1 MNEDIRKMI
10 DKVKNFKQFVNENI
24 GVNIKS
30 GVNLLYQQYP
40 ELSNI
45 GTQEQYSQYIDT
57 IFPNSKIKNI
67 LYHSSPN
74 KIEKFRDNLFGT
86 YFSYSPIQG
95 TYGNVIYCVLLNINN
110 PLIKPKPEDNSE
122 VKEIY
127 NKEYRNYNNPS
138 SFSPEGIRTY
148 KYDASIES
156 STVTKEGVQIRVRTP
171 EQIHILGSK
180 QDIEGFKNFI
190 KK

>member
-1 MNEDIRKMI
+1 MSEDIRKMI
-10 DKVKNFKQFVNENI
+10 DKVKNFKQFVNENVS
-24 GVNIKS
+24 GNL
-30 GVNLLYQQYP
+30 GVNLVYQQHP
-40 ELSNI
+40 ELDNI
-45 GTQEQYSQYIDT
+45 GTPEQYIKYLST
-57 IFPNSKIKNI
+57 IFPNSKTKNI
-67 LYHSSPN
+67 FYHSSPN
-74 KIEKFRDNLFGT
+74 KIENFRDSLFGT

-95 TYGNVIYCVLLNINN
+95 TYGNIINCALLNVEN
-110 PLIKPKPEDNSE
+110 PLIKPKPEDSSE
-122 VKEIY
+122 VKQIY

-138 SFSPEGIRTY
+138 SFSPEGIGTY